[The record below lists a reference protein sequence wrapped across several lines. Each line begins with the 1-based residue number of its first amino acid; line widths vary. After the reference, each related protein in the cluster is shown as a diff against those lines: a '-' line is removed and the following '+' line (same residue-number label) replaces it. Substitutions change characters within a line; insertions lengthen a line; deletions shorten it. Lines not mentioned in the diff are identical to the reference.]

1 MSADSAQGGA
11 HGAKWELIP
20 WLVNGRLSGA
30 EAAAVRAHLE
40 NCAECA
46 REYAQQRR
54 IFEAMQPDDSIAFA
68 SEAAFQKLAARLD
81 AVPVPAHRATIA
93 VVRWVAAASIVTALG
108 LAAWGGWIVEHTRAS
123 SPAAYQTL
131 TAPALAAG
139 GTQLRVVFA
148 PDLTLADLERLLR
161 SIDAY
166 ISNGPTEAGVFTLT
180 VAPGSDS
187 AVDVAQR
194 LAILRADANVRFAEP
209 VTAAP

>member
-161 SIDAY
+161 SIDAN

>member
-1 MSADSAQGGA
+1 MSAESTPGA
-11 HGAKWELIP
+11 AHAAKWDLIP

-30 EAAAVRAHLE
+30 EAAALRAHME
-40 NCAECA
+40 NCTECA

-68 SEAAFQKLAARLD
+68 SEAAFQKLSARLD
-81 AVPVPAHRATIA
+81 AAPVPLRRGPVA
-93 VVRWVAAASIVTALG
+93 VARWLAAASIVAALG
-108 LAAWGGWIVEHTRAS
+108 LAAWGGWVVEHTRAS

-131 TAPALAAG
+131 TAPALAAA

-148 PDLTLADLERLLR
+148 PNLTLADLERLLH

-180 VAPGSDS
+180 VASGSDS